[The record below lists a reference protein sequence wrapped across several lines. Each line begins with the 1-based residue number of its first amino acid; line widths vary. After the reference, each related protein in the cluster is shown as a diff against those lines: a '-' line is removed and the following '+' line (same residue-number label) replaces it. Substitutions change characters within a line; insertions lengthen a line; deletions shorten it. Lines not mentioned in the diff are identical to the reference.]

1 MRRRAR
7 DAPAALG
14 GDHLHSLG
22 VIHRDLKPENLLLA
36 SKAAGADIKIADF
49 GHTKRVGLG
58 GGVAGDDATTPCG
71 SLGYAAPEQ
80 LSLRRYEREVDLWA
94 CGVIAY
100 VLLSGTMP
108 FDPSK
113 YEDHL
118 AAEPF
123 VVRLP
128 DEHWAGVSADARDF
142 VLRLL
147 QLDPDKRPRARE
159 ALAHPWLQ
167 QGGGGAAVASPR
179 LPTPT
184 RLQQLQQSGLL
195 HHHFAHAAE
204 VWHFACSADAAA
216 ADGGQWP
223 VAAAPAAAAAA
234 NEVPLRTT
242 TTCRCCCRRRRRD
255 GRARTR
261 RARARATRRGSGR
274 RRRVKDKFCLSNC
287 SRARI

>member
-1 MRRRAR
+1 M
-7 DAPAALG
+7 
-14 GDHLHSLG
+14 
-22 VIHRDLKPENLLLA
+22 
-36 SKAAGADIKIADF
+36 
-49 GHTKRVGLG
+49 
-58 GGVAGDDATTPCG
+58 
-71 SLGYAAPEQ
+71 
-80 LSLRRYEREVDLWA
+80 
-94 CGVIAY
+94 IAY

-147 QLDPDKRPRARE
+147 QLDPDKQPRARE

-167 QGGGGAAVASPR
+167 QQGGGGAAVPSPR

-204 VWHFACSADAAA
+204 VWHFACST
-216 ADGGQWP
+216 DGGG
-223 VAAAPAAAAAA
+223 
-234 NEVPLRTT
+234 
-242 TTCRCCCRRRRRD
+242 RRRRR
-255 GRARTR
+255 
-261 RARARATRRGSGR
+261 
-274 RRRVKDKFCLSNC
+274 
-287 SRARI
+287 